1 MEIIADTRV
10 VRSRPVVT
18 VDPHRGKSVF
28 VDTLG
33 DKLNQCIRT

>member
-10 VRSRPVVT
+10 VRSRLVVT
-18 VDPHRGKSVF
+18 VDPLRGKNAF